1 MEITGVN
8 TTAYTGTKTNVL
20 GSSGKSQ
27 NTGKTYKNSREYK
40 NYLTQKFDCLRSKEY
55 SVAIN
60 SFFLSEAM
68 GDEKKAHW
76 LEYNLALIPETVEKT
91 KAQVEARGAKILS
104 YSITINGYDSMSAEL
119 CTQVEAD
126 PGTEEARE
134 KLEEILEKK
143 QEERRAEE
151 KEREQKVAEQTTEK
165 VRQYNMRF
173 DGKDVEEIT
182 WKMANMVSASEFE
195 GVTKCGHLA
204 FDVRA

>member
-151 KEREQKVAEQTTEK
+151 QTTEK